1 MNQSGIA
8 SLSRDIDTFLGGVA
22 NSLTAEAKRRAP
34 VQSGRLQRSIKATK
48 QSDDDALSKSSYSIG
63 SELEYA
69 DDVEKRVHFLE
80 DSLQLLP
87 RAINRSRV
95 RA

>member
-1 MNQSGIA
+1 MNQAGLNG
-8 SLSRDIDTFLGGVA
+8 LSRDIDTFLGGVA

-34 VQSGRLQRSIKATK
+34 KKSGRLANSIKATK
-48 QSDDDALSKSSYSIG
+48 SSDDDALSKSSYSIG

-69 DDVEKRVHFLE
+69 DEVEKRVHFLE

-87 RAINRSRV
+87 RAINKNRV
-95 RA
+95 RS